1 MSNKVVFIASLGH
14 SGSTLLDLI
23 LGSHQE
29 IIGLGEVGRSVAS
42 TNNAADQQ
50 NQICSCGQAASE
62 CKFWGEVLTKLVHQ
76 TGATEQH
83 RYEIVLD
90 SFSRRFGSKK
100 ILVDSSKYLHWLKH
114 LSKVDGLDLRVIF
127 LIRDVRSFAIS
138 AIDNAYRKR
147 AAGMNYRSTGAFK
160 AFRRWHHENHKIVS
174 YLASANLPFTWIGY
188 EELCLAPDQ
197 IIPKICHFLNIPFEQ
212 RMLELAHS
220 SSHVIRG
227 NRMRH
232 DGNRR
237 KIRYDPKWLIRNE
250 WMLPA
255 LCCPRIMRFNNE
267 RVYSNGFIEEW
278 QC

>member
-1 MSNKVVFIASLGH
+1 MSKRVIFIASLGH

-23 LGSHQE
+23 LGSHPE
-29 IIGLGEVGRSVAS
+29 IIGLGEVGRSVAPKNEAS
-42 TNNAADQQ
+42 DNQS
-50 NQICSCGQAASE
+50 QICSCGQAATE
-62 CKFWGEVLTKLVHQ
+62 CKFWGDVLTKLAHQ

-83 RYEIVLD
+83 RYEIALD
-90 SFSRRFGSKK
+90 SFSRRFGSEK
-100 ILVDSSKYLHWLKH
+100 ILVDSSKYLQWLRH

-147 AAGMNYRSTGAFK
+147 KAGMNYRSMGAFK
-160 AFRRWHHENHKIVS
+160 AFRHWHHENLKTAK
-174 YLASANLPFTWIGY
+174 YLANANLPFMGVGY
-188 EELCLAPDQ
+188 EELCLAPDHT
-197 IIPKICHFLNIPFEQ
+197 IPKICQFLDIPFEQ
-212 RMLELAHS
+212 RMIELAHS

-237 KIRYDPKWLIRNE
+237 KLRYDPRWLVRNE

-255 LCCPRIMRFNNE
+255 LCYPRIMHFNSE
-267 RVYSNGFIEEW
+267 QVYSNDFIEEW
-278 QC
+278 QR